1 MRPRARLARP
11 ESLALAGLIGA
22 VYSAS
27 AILLAPISFGPV
39 QVRIPEALAVLP
51 YLIPQ
56 AVPGLFTGCLIANL
70 AGGYGIVD
78 AALGSG
84 ATLAAAMVSA
94 RMPNA
99 WLASLP
105 PVVINMFVVGGYLSF
120 LLDIPFVSCA
130 FYVGLGQVV
139 ACCFLGIPLALFLER
154 RMKRGGDSPA
164 R

>member
-51 YLIPQ
+51 YLIPRPFR
-56 AVPGLFTGCLIANL
+56 AFTGRLIANL

-84 ATLAAAMVSA
+84 HPAAAMVSA

-99 WLASLP
+99 WLASRRR
-105 PVVINMFVVGGYLSF
+105 LS
-120 LLDIPFVSCA
+120 
-130 FYVGLGQVV
+130 
-139 ACCFLGIPLALFLER
+139 
-154 RMKRGGDSPA
+154 
-164 R
+164 